1 MTESVDLDVEEGV
14 EEVEEATPPVSPL
27 GERRRGPRFSFWTG
41 TLLLAAVALFGGFLI
56 MNLVLMPSF
65 TRQGAEVHVPD
76 VVGQSET
83 EAERVLAAEDLKLSK
98 ISEQWSPDIPRGFV
112 ISQDPAAG
120 GSVKRGRRI
129 SVIVSLGAQ
138 GTSVPVLDGVTARQA
153 QLMLEGAGLRAGRLA
168 RVYTDEVGK
177 DLVVSSDP
185 PGETLVEQGTVV
197 NLLVSSGPRPQTYLL
212 PDLTGKDL
220 DQVAR
225 SLREGG
231 FLVVVRE
238 GGPKE
243 KSGVVS
249 AQSPPP
255 GHRIAPR
262 DSIILYQHP

>member
-1 MTESVDLDVEEGV
+1 MTESLDVDLEESVEEP
-14 EEVEEATPPVSPL
+14 EEAAPPVPPE
-27 GERRRGPRFSFWTG
+27 GERRRGPRFSFWTS

-65 TRQGAEVHVPD
+65 TRQGAEVQVPD
-76 VVGQSET
+76 IAGQSEV
-83 EAERVLAAEDLKLSK
+83 EAERVLAAQDLKLSK
-98 ISEQWSPDIPRGFV
+98 ISEQWSPDIPRGYV

-120 GSVKRGRRI
+120 GAVKRGRRI

-138 GTSVPVLDGVTARQA
+138 GTSVPALDGVTARQA
-153 QLMLEGAGLRAGRLA
+153 QLLLEGAGLRAGRIA
-168 RVYTDEVGK
+168 RVYTDEVSK

-197 NLLVSSGPRPQTYLL
+197 NLLVSSGPRPETFLL

-220 DQVAR
+220 DEVSR
-225 SLREGG
+225 SLRENG
-231 FLVVVRE
+231 FLVLVRE

-243 KSGVVS
+243 KSGLVS
-249 AQSPPP
+249 AQEPPP

-262 DSIILYQHP
+262 DSIVLFEHP